1 MSAEHGLNSVL
12 ILGRGGFGTQ
22 LAELLVQSGRYGRAV
37 FLDDSA
43 PGCAGT
49 LADLARPGLR
59 AACLDAFAAVGNNA
73 FRLELL
79 DRLAAAGYRL
89 PVFVHPAAVVSPSAV
104 LGDGTVVLPFCY
116 VGAGV
121 TAGRGC
127 ILNAGAIIDHNA
139 ALGDGVHAAPG
150 AIVKAGAAVAALA
163 KVESGQVVR
172 SPWDAPPAP

>member
-1 MSAEHGLNSVL
+1 M
-12 ILGRGGFGTQ
+12 
-22 LAELLVQSGRYGRAV
+22 
-37 FLDDSA
+37 
-43 PGCAGT
+43 P
-49 LADLARPGLR
+49 
-59 AACLDAFAAVGNNA
+59 
-73 FRLELL
+73 
-79 DRLAAAGYRL
+79 
-89 PVFVHPAAVVSPSAV
+89 VVSPSAV
-104 LGDGTVVLPFCY
+104 LGAGTVVLPFCY